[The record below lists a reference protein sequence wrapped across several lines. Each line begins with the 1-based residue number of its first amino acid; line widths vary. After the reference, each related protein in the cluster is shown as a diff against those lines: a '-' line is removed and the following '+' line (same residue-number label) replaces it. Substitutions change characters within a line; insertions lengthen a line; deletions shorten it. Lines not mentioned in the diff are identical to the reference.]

1 MQVVNFYAGSG
12 AGKSTLAAGVFYELK
27 MQGISVELVTEW
39 IKGVVWDRAWDIM
52 QDQVL
57 VFAQQ
62 LHQIKRLEGQVD
74 VVVTDS
80 PLLLTL
86 AYDKSENFQLAEL
99 VRWEYSQFDNVDI
112 YLHRNKP
119 FVQAGRVDDRA
130 SAEEM
135 DGKIYQM
142 LLDEDIL
149 FRDITGGRGAVESAL
164 LARRRA
170 MGLPTYDD

>member
-12 AGKSTLAAGVFYELK
+12 AGKSTTAAGLYSELK

-52 QDQVL
+52 KDQVL

-86 AYDKSENFQLAEL
+86 TYDTSQNFQLAEL
-99 VRWEYSQFDNVDI
+99 VRWEYSQYDNVDI
-112 YLHRNKP
+112 FLHRNKP
-119 FVQAGRVDDRA
+119 FVQAGRVEDRET
-130 SAEEM
+130 AENM

-142 LLDEDIL
+142 LLDEGIL
-149 FRDITGGRGAVESAL
+149 FGEVEGGIDAVDMS
-164 LARRRA
+164 LAYIRSGRF
-170 MGLPTYDD
+170 